1 MVSRQDYSRLG
12 GPCVKNGLSEIK
24 GVGLHRANVAKWE
37 LCFPHLPPLRCS
49 GAAGTPGGVLG
60 EAERSKWNNS
70 LRVIVYSWPPRC
82 QESANGP
89 VQPFLEHLLHPL
101 GLLAR
106 CTLTSVMKVRQLLLE
121 VSPITDN
128 V

>member
-1 MVSRQDYSRLG
+1 M
-12 GPCVKNGLSEIK
+12 KNGLSEIK
-24 GVGLHRANVAKWE
+24 GVGLRRADVAKWE

-60 EAERSKWNNS
+60 EAGRSKWSNG
-70 LRVIVYSWPPRC
+70 LCVIVYGWPPRC

-89 VQPFLEHLLHPL
+89 VQPFLEHLLHLL

-106 CTLTSVMKVRQLLLE
+106 CTLTSVMKVRQLLRE
-121 VSPITDN
+121 VGPIMDD